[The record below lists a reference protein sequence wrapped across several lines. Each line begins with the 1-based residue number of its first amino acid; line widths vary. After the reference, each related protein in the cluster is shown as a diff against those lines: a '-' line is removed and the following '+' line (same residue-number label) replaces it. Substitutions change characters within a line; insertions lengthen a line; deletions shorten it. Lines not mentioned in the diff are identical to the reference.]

1 MYMISPFQKQTRF
14 YKKNFFHRHLSV
26 YYTFIFNGTACRQN
40 YTHISFAKIFI
51 FITNKYISPFC
62 LPVYQI
68 ILIMISSAE
77 IYFCHS
83 WYSQLANAKS
93 RGIARK
99 PVRAFPKNLIT
110 LICKTIKW
118 ECTSVHEKATK
129 YADDARRHTY
139 TQLPNI
145 ITLLYTAIIKHR
157 VINSKNK

>member
-1 MYMISPFQKQTRF
+1 MISPFQTQTRF
-14 YKKNFFHRHLSV
+14 YEKKTFFYRHLRV

-62 LPVYQI
+62 LAVYQI

-93 RGIARK
+93 RGIASK
-99 PVRAFPKNLIT
+99 PVRAFPRNLIT
-110 LICKTIKW
+110 LIRKTIKW

-129 YADDARRHTY
+129 NTLMTLTDTHTTTEYNNSIVYCYHHTAR
-139 TQLPNI
+139 
-145 ITLLYTAIIKHR
+145 
-157 VINSKNK
+157 NKQ